1 MKEEIFKGVWA
12 YIEINPITNEM
23 VATIKA
29 EGHDEFK
36 ITYMPGEMTLK
47 KLQRAVSK
55 RLWPQERDVN
65 NAI

>member
-12 YIEINPITNEM
+12 YIERDPVTNEM
-23 VATIKA
+23 IATIKA
-29 EGHDEFK
+29 EGHEEFELK
-36 ITYMPGEMTLK
+36 YMPGEMTLK

-55 RLWPQERDVN
+55 RLWTQERDGS

>member
-1 MKEEIFKGVWA
+1 MKIEVFKGVWA
-12 YIEINPITNEM
+12 YIERNPVTGEM

-29 EGHDEFK
+29 EGHEEFK

-55 RLWPQERDVN
+55 RLWPLTY
-65 NAI
+65 